1 MKTRHLRQ
9 NFAFRKISQ
18 TQIFINLVF
27 PVQSLIT
34 RVESQISRG
43 KVLPN
48 AYSDLLPPESHIHG
62 VMLQLP
68 LQTPNSIDTSKI
80 LNLISPEKD
89 VDAIGSTNLGK
100 LEY

>member
-1 MKTRHLRQ
+1 MKDDIKT
-9 NFAFRKISQ
+9 K
-18 TQIFINLVF
+18 TFIQKDESKTNINMNLVF
-27 PVQSLIT
+27 PIQSLIT
-34 RVESQISRG
+34 KLESQISRG

-48 AYSDLLPPESHIHG
+48 AYSDLMRSESHIHG

-68 LQTPNSIDTSKI
+68 LQTQNSIDTSKI

-100 LEY
+100 LEC